1 MTVIDTQRAA
11 VGPRHVLVE
20 AESGTLFG
28 DVRSQLADI
37 AGVPGCGF
45 RVERRL
51 LADTDVLGAPPLLRG
66 VLLTVARPDDPPA
79 SAPDRGAVQ
88 LRVVGGVGAGHVIP
102 LGRGE
107 HVVGRAASADV
118 RLDDPGISRSHAVV
132 VVTAEGV
139 TVRDLEPTN
148 RSRLDG
154 LQLPE
159 EGARLEPGRRLAVGS
174 TTIALGQPDVR
185 GGHHE
190 VIDGEVH
197 IHRQP
202 RFRDGGTP
210 PQVTFP
216 DAPRRPDHHRM
227 PLLGSLAPL
236 VVSAG
241 LAVALASPALLLFS
255 LLSPVMLL
263 GQWWSDRRAGRKSY
277 RRLVSEHATQLEQA
291 RAVLARAAVA
301 DASARHARHPD
312 LGLLEAVVRRR
323 GTRLWERR
331 PDDDDHLVLRV
342 GTAAQP
348 AAVMVGGLVPEGLPS
363 IEGLPALVDLA
374 TAGIVGVAG
383 RRDHTLSLVGA
394 LVAPP
399 AGAPGAVGHRAPS
412 RRLGVGRPS
421 AAPA

>member
-11 VGPRHVLVE
+11 VAPRHVLVE

-79 SAPDRGAVQ
+79 SGPDRGAVQ
-88 LRVVGGVGAGHVIP
+88 LRVVGGVGAGRVIP

-139 TVRDLEPTN
+139 TVRDLGPTN

-159 EGARLEPGRRLAVGS
+159 EGTRLEPGRRLTVGS
-174 TTIALGQPDVR
+174 TTIVLGQPDVR

-202 RFRDGGTP
+202 RFRDGGTSP
-210 PQVTFP
+210 EVTFP
-216 DAPRRPDHHRM
+216 DAPRRPEHHRM

-263 GQWWSDRRAGRKSY
+263 GQRWSDRRAGRKS
-277 RRLVSEHATQLEQA
+277 
-291 RAVLARAAVA
+291 
-301 DASARHARHPD
+301 
-312 LGLLEAVVRRR
+312 
-323 GTRLWERR
+323 
-331 PDDDDHLVLRV
+331 
-342 GTAAQP
+342 
-348 AAVMVGGLVPEGLPS
+348 
-363 IEGLPALVDLA
+363 
-374 TAGIVGVAG
+374 
-383 RRDHTLSLVGA
+383 
-394 LVAPP
+394 
-399 AGAPGAVGHRAPS
+399 
-412 RRLGVGRPS
+412 
-421 AAPA
+421 

>member
-1 MTVIDTQRAA
+1 MHLTMTVIDTQRAA
-11 VGPRHVLVE
+11 VAPRHVLVE

-28 DVRSQLADI
+28 EVRSRLADI

-79 SAPDRGAVQ
+79 GRPERGAVQ
-88 LRVVGGVGAGHVIP
+88 LRVVGGVGAGRVIP
-102 LGRGE
+102 LGRGQ

-118 RLDDPGISRSHAVV
+118 RLDDPGVSRSHAVV
-132 VVTAEGV
+132 VVTPEGV

-154 LQLPE
+154 TQLPE
-159 EGARLEPGRRLAVGS
+159 RGHAARARPAPHGGVDDNRPGH
-174 TTIALGQPDVR
+174 PDVR

-202 RFRDGGTP
+202 RFHDGGTLP
-210 PQVTFP
+210 EVTFP

-241 LAVALASPALLLFS
+241 LAVALRLAGAPPLRPA
-255 LLSPVMLL
+255 VT
-263 GQWWSDRRAGRKSY
+263 R
-277 RRLVSEHATQLEQA
+277 
-291 RAVLARAAVA
+291 
-301 DASARHARHPD
+301 DAPRT
-312 LGLLEAVVRRR
+312 VV
-323 GTRLWERR
+323 ER
-331 PDDDDHLVLRV
+331 
-342 GTAAQP
+342 P
-348 AAVMVGGLVPEGLPS
+348 ACGPE
-363 IEGLPALVDLA
+363 V
-374 TAGIVGVAG
+374 V
-383 RRDHTLSLVGA
+383 
-394 LVAPP
+394 PP
-399 AGAPGAVGHRAPS
+399 AGA
-412 RRLGVGRPS
+412 
-421 AAPA
+421 